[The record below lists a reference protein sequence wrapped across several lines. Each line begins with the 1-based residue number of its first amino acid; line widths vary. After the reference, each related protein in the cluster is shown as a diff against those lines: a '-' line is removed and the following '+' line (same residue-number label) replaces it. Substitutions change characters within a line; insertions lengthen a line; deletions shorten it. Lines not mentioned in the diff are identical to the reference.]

1 MAGKVSIAALLIG
14 VFGPTDLF
22 WHKLFLWVFCV
33 GIAVPVST
41 AYAIFGLVQCSPP
54 AALWDN
60 RIHGKCVDAQVV
72 ADYGAFTGAYCTFV
86 DVCLALLPATI
97 FLRLHIRPV
106 QKWQLSIVFALNIL
120 TSICSAIKSYHLAKL
135 PKSTDFTWAS
145 YDVYAWHTGESFAIL
160 FCGTIP
166 ILKPV
171 LDFIRRQE
179 IISSW
184 REGWKSRSSKSTT
197 QKTSSRSWSDHRV
210 QIGTISSHELG
221 KYRWDETDR
230 ESTRVLVGKYGDI

>member
-1 MAGKVSIAALLIG
+1 MLANTRNSLLHLRRCLPCPPPSDYFPSPTHQTGPKV
-14 VFGPTDLF
+14 
-22 WHKLFLWVFCV
+22 
-33 GIAVPVST
+33 AVEHSVRLEYPVSRPILCSFLFPRRISH
-41 AYAIFGLVQCSPP
+41 AINWFS
-54 AALWDN
+54 
-60 RIHGKCVDAQVV
+60 
-72 ADYGAFTGAYCTFV
+72 
-86 DVCLALLPATI
+86 
-97 FLRLHIRPV
+97 
-106 QKWQLSIVFALNIL
+106 S

-171 LDFIRRQE
+171 HDFIRRQK
-179 IISSW
+179 ILSSW